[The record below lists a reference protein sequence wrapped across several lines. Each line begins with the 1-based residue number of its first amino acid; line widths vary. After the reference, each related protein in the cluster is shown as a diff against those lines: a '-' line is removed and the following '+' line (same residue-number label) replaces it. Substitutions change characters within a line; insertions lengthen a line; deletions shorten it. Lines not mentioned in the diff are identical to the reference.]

1 MSFVYFEP
9 EAEAELLETFSWY
22 RNIGNELARKF
33 LADVD
38 KVIAVLQDWPGPESF
53 PLVHGVQADK
63 PIRKA
68 RLKKFPYALIFVQVG
83 DSVQTIAVTHLK
95 RRPLY
100 WKSRLPKGQRS

>member
-38 KVIAVLQDWPGPESF
+38 KVIAVLQEWPGPERF
-53 PLVHGVQADK
+53 PLVHGIQADK

-68 RLKKFPYALIFVQVG
+68 RLKKFPYALVFMPFENEIRVL
-83 DSVQTIAVTHLK
+83 AVTHLK

-100 WKSRLPKGQRS
+100 WKSRLPKNNP